1 VLSTVCFMMIV
12 VSVSCNVP
20 AQVATSSIHT
30 TGHFLHFACVSKR
43 HNFALLFDH
52 SLHIFFAYDELT
64 VFNPSPLHTFSRAS
78 VAPLNIICM
87 INHVIVLDKC
97 SYICKITSRLQLVR
111 RVAK

>member
-1 VLSTVCFMMIV
+1 MMIV

-78 VAPLNIICM
+78 VALTSKYYM
-87 INHVIVLDKC
+87 HDKSC
-97 SYICKITSRLQLVR
+97 HSIGQMFIYM
-111 RVAK
+111 